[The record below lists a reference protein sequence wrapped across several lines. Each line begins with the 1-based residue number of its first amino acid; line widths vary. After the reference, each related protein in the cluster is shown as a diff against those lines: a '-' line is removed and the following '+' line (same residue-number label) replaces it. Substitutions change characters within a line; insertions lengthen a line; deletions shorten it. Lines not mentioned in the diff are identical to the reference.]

1 MTVYD
6 TEVHI
11 VCASL
16 PFIRL
21 VRTREQWQSREVS
34 LPRPLWTPEQ
44 AKRVQ
49 DTLKGGE

>member
-6 TEVHI
+6 AEVQI
-11 VCASL
+11 VCASR

-21 VRTREQWQSREVS
+21 IRAREQWQSREVS

-44 AKRVQ
+44 AARVQ
-49 DTLKGGE
+49 DTLWEDE